1 MISELKTS
9 SSPFGILPNGQE
21 IWLYTLEI
29 EGVIKASIMNL
40 GATLTHLFVPDRF
53 GNMQDVVLGFDDLEG
68 YLQKEYQDNYCY
80 LGATIGRV
88 GGRTKGNKFTLNGKV
103 YDLPLNQATTHLH
116 GGEAGWDR
124 KVWNAEFFHDEE
136 GIGVTFSLTCPDGE
150 GGYPGNVDIKVSY
163 KIDDEAALS
172 ITYEGKTDAPTIL
185 NPTNHSYFNL
195 SGDLSTD
202 ITDHILQINSE
213 RFLPIDENS
222 FAEGYLQE
230 VANSPFDFRKPTLI
244 GKALSKKDNV
254 QLQRG
259 SGFDHAFE
267 VGNTEIDAILHD
279 PKSGR
284 TMQCI
289 TTAPAIQVYTSNYI
303 NEHFKGKNDIPY
315 KHRAAICL
323 ETQGFP
329 DAANREDL
337 PSIHLNPE
345 DKFWSQTIF
354 KFTTSL

>member
-9 SSPFGILPNGQE
+9 SLPFGTLPDGQE

-40 GATLTHLFVPDRF
+40 GATLTHLYVPDRL
-53 GNMQDVVLGFDDLEG
+53 GNMADVVLGFDDLEG
-68 YLQKEYQDNYCY
+68 YLQKDYQDNYCY
-80 LGATIGRV
+80 LGSTIGRV
-88 GGRTKGNKFTLNGKV
+88 GGRTKGNQFTLNGKV
-103 YDLPLNQATTHLH
+103 YNLPLNKVTTHLH

-124 KVWNAEFFHDEE
+124 KVWSADFFHDEE
-136 GIGVTFSLTCPDGE
+136 GIGVTFSLSSPDGE
-150 GGYPGNVDIKVSY
+150 GGYPGKIDVQVSY
-163 KIDDEAALS
+163 RISEDAKLQ
-172 ITYEGKTDAPTIL
+172 ITYEAKTDAPTIL

-195 SGDLSTD
+195 SGDLTTD
-202 ITDHILQINSE
+202 ITDHVLQVNAA
-213 RFLPIDENS
+213 RFLPIDEDS
-222 FAEGYLQE
+222 FADGLLQD
-230 VANSPFDFRKPTLI
+230 VAGTAFDFQKPTLI
-244 GKALSKKDNV
+244 GEALSKQEDI

-259 SGFDHAFE
+259 NGFDHAFE
-267 VGNTEIDAILHD
+267 VGQSEVDAILHD

-284 TMQCI
+284 TMECI
-289 TTAPAIQVYTSNYI
+289 TSAPAIQIYTSNYV
-303 NEHFKGKNDIPY
+303 NGHFKGKNNIPY

-337 PSIHLNPE
+337 PSIKLNPE
-345 DKFWSQTIF
+345 DKFWSQTTF